1 MSEFRRQHP
10 VAAITQFLAV
20 LRQNLVPIVIFVVV
34 GSRNTDQYFF
44 YFFALAIIS
53 TLILGIVGWFRF
65 SFRVDGNELQ
75 IRKGVFVRKELFLTN
90 DRIQV
95 IDITEGLLQRLFG
108 LVKVEVKSA
117 GSGTESATI
126 SAITREEAEELRR
139 LLRSNGVVQLEDQ
152 DAQEVR
158 IEVENLSWKLSNR
171 DLFLAAL
178 TSGNFGLIASI
189 LGATSGQLDQFINE
203 ENLEYVFGLIPGLG
217 NISFFLGIA
226 ILILVVSY
234 IFSFLGVIL
243 QYYGFE
249 VEKKETELVIT
260 SGLLERKQTTVPF
273 NRIQALRF
281 MEGIFREPF
290 GYGMLFVESAGFEQK
305 GSEKSIVLLPFFKKE
320 NLETF
325 LAEFIEPVQDHKKNI
340 SPPER
345 AFFRY
350 LRRPSYL
357 IALSTPVI
365 WFFWDFGWIFFWFL
379 VPAVFLGWL
388 RYKDAKL
395 FYNDEELKLQYRVL
409 AKRTAYIKKKRVQ
422 VSEYSI
428 NPLQRRKKLSTLV
441 VTVASGAGGRAF
453 NISDLDQQESERFI
467 LDKA

>member
-1 MSEFRRQHP
+1 MYEFRRQHP

-20 LRQNLVPIVIFVVV
+20 LRQNLFPILIFVVV
-34 GSRNTDQYFF
+34 GSRNTDQLFF
-44 YFFALAIIS
+44 YFFALAVLV
-53 TLILGIVGWFRF
+53 TLVLGIVGWFRF
-65 SFRVDGNELQ
+65 SFRVDGEELQ
-75 IRKGVFVRKELFLTN
+75 IKKGIFVRKELFLTK

-95 IDITEGLLQRLFG
+95 IDITEGLLQRVFG

-139 LLRSNGVVQLEDQ
+139 LLRENGKVKAEASTEEEIL
-152 DAQEVR
+152 
-158 IEVENLSWKLSNR
+158 VEEKNLSWKLSNR

-203 ENLEYVFGLIPGLG
+203 ENLEYAFGLIPGLG
-217 NISFFLGIA
+217 NVSFFIGA
-226 ILILVVSY
+226 VILILFVSY
-234 IFSFLGVIL
+234 LFSFLGVIF
-243 QYYGFE
+243 QYFGFE
-249 VEKKETELVIT
+249 VEKRETELVIT

-290 GYGMLFVESAGFEQK
+290 GYGMLYVESAGFEQK

-320 NLETF
+320 KLEDF
-325 LAEFIEPVQDHKKNI
+325 LAEFIEPVQMLDQEI
-340 SPPER
+340 TPPDR

-350 LRRPSYL
+350 LRRPAYL
-357 IALSTPVI
+357 IALLTPVI
-365 WFFWDFGWIFFWFL
+365 WWFWDFGWIFFWFL
-379 VPAVFLGWL
+379 VPAIFLGWL

-395 FYNDEELKLQYRVL
+395 FFNEEELKLQYRVL
-409 AKRTAYIKKKRVQ
+409 AKRTAFVKKKRIQ
-422 VSEYSI
+422 VKEYSI
-428 NPLQRRKKLSTLV
+428 NPFQRRKKLSSLI
-441 VTVASGAGGRAF
+441 VTVASGAGGREF
-453 NISDLDQQESERFI
+453 RLMDLDQKESDGFI
-467 LDKA
+467 LNKN

>member
-10 VAAITQFLAV
+10 IAAVTQFLAV
-20 LRQNLVPIVIFVVV
+20 LRQNLVPIIIFVVV
-34 GSRNTDQYFF
+34 GTRNTDEFFF
-44 YFFALAIIS
+44 YFFALAILS
-53 TLILGIVGWFRF
+53 TLVLGIVGWLRF
-65 SFRVDGNELQ
+65 SFRVEGGELQ
-75 IRKGVFVRKELFLTN
+75 IKKGIFVRKELFLTK

-117 GSGTESATI
+117 GSGTEGATI
-126 SAITREEAEELRR
+126 SAITRQEAEELRR
-139 LLRSNGVVQLEDQ
+139 LLRESGVVHAE
-152 DAQEVR
+152 AE
-158 IEVENLSWKLSNR
+158 EVEEIQVEVEKLKWKLSNR

-203 ENLEYVFGLIPGLG
+203 ENLQYVFGLVPGLG
-217 NISFFLGIA
+217 NVSFFLGVA

-234 IFSFLGVIL
+234 LFSFLGVIF
-243 QYYGFE
+243 QYFGFE
-249 VEKKETELVIT
+249 VEKRDTELVIS

-290 GYGMLFVESAGFEQK
+290 GYGMLYVESAGFEQK
-305 GSEKSIVLLPFFKKE
+305 GNEKSIVLLPFFKKE
-320 NLETF
+320 RLESF
-325 LAEFIEPVQDHKKNI
+325 LTEFVEPVQQHEQTI

-350 LRRPSYL
+350 LRRPAYL
-357 IALSTPVI
+357 IVLLTPVI
-365 WFFWDFGWIFFWFL
+365 WWFWDFGWVFFWFL
-379 VPAVFLGWL
+379 VPAIFLGWL

-395 FYNDEELKLQYRVL
+395 LFNDEELKLQYRVL

-428 NPLQRRKKLSTLV
+428 NPFQRRKKLSTINI
-441 VTVASGAGGRAF
+441 TVASGAGGREF
-453 NISDLDQQESERFI
+453 NISDLDQQESENI
-467 LDKA
+467 VLGKI